1 MAHKYKLGVDI
12 FLNNKVKTIVTY
24 VAAIVLLLFLTSLM
38 FTMNK
43 EEEVKP
49 KYYEIL
55 QLFEN
60 AEVENYL
67 LDLGTG
73 ELKITKKPEEG
84 KEKGETVEYLVP
96 NVSVFLTDIDNINE
110 QNGFSATEMQPDYL
124 PIKETP
130 WWISMIPTLL
140 LIGAMAIF

>member
-1 MAHKYKLGVDI
+1 M
-12 FLNNKVKTIVTY
+12 NNKIKTIITY
-24 VAAIVLLLFLTSLM
+24 AAALVLLLFLTSLM

-60 AEVENYL
+60 SEVESYT

-73 ELKITKKPEEG
+73 DLTLVKKPEEG
-84 KEKGETVEYLVP
+84 KDKGETIE
-96 NVSVFLTDIDNINE
+96 
-110 QNGFSATEMQPDYL
+110 
-124 PIKETP
+124 
-130 WWISMIPTLL
+130 
-140 LIGAMAIF
+140 

>member
-1 MAHKYKLGVDI
+1 M
-12 FLNNKVKTIVTY
+12 NNKVKTIVTY

-60 AEVENYL
+60 AEVESYL
-67 LDLGTG
+67 LDL
-73 ELKITKKPEEG
+73 
-84 KEKGETVEYLVP
+84 
-96 NVSVFLTDIDNINE
+96 
-110 QNGFSATEMQPDYL
+110 
-124 PIKETP
+124 
-130 WWISMIPTLL
+130 
-140 LIGAMAIF
+140 